1 MQHDSQD
8 NENWSIIFSRG
19 GRVMGQGVKNFSGTI
34 NDLEEQL
41 NDTADTI
48 VSVNTKYR
56 AAQDKIDKLNLI
68 MKDEKQEIRYLTK
81 AINELLDKHDLCQF
95 KINTKDIRIITNSEA
110 LILINNAIRMLLR

>member
-1 MQHDSQD
+1 
-8 NENWSIIFSRG
+8 
-19 GRVMGQGVKNFSGTI
+19 MGQGIKNFSDTI
-34 NDLEEQL
+34 KDLEEQL

-68 MKDEKQEIRYLTK
+68 MKEEKQEIRYLTK
-81 AINELLDKHDLCQF
+81 ALNELLDKYGLCDF

-110 LILINNAIRMLLR
+110 LVLINNAIRMLLR